1 MVVKYCEKRD
11 KKFPSS
17 LVEKKNHFLI
27 ISWDAGEVWIKHL
40 HGFEKG
46 ISFATERWA

>member
-17 LVEKKNHFLI
+17 LVERKIVFLI
-27 ISWDAGEVWIKHL
+27 LSRDAGEVWIKHL
-40 HGFEKG
+40 HGFKKG